1 MSLFRHGDDSMEPEA
16 EQQARWDAARAALGA
31 RPDQWGGRPRQ
42 QDPPERERQP
52 EPPTPPVPAAAEVPA
67 PEVPAAEVPATEVPA
82 VTLAPT
88 ATDVPAATDL
98 PAATDVPAATES
110 PAEGGTPPQTPA
122 YSWSSPD
129 GAAPDAPRFVPAWH
143 RPADENVHHEAGRR
157 SAAAPAQPAP
167 SQPRGRLPATR
178 YPSPGRELPPQPT
191 GRFTTPGNPGNGP
204 PPSVDDL
211 TAAALLRQR
220 GSRPD
225 GGWRRAIYA
234 LSAHTVNPGQS
245 RTDTR
250 RQKLIARASAPVP
263 GCYRIAVISLK
274 GGVGKTT
281 MSVCLG
287 ATLASLRGD
296 RVIAVDANPDRGTLS
311 GKIPL
316 QTTATVRNLLDDVD
330 RLGSYADVRR
340 CTSQSA
346 DRLEVLAS
354 ESDPSMSQAFSERD
368 YRTVASVLERF
379 YNVVITD
386 CGTGL
391 LHSAMAGALALAD
404 QLVLV
409 SSASVD
415 GARSASATLDW
426 LDAHGYGRLVAASVA
441 VINSARP
448 KSGGVD
454 VDRLQEHFAARCRSV
469 TRVPYDPHLEEG
481 AEVDLSGETRT
492 ALLELAASVAD
503 GFGVYGRAVAGPERR
518 PVPPA
523 QLGTGHQQPG
533 YHQPIPQ
540 PQTPQTPQP
549 AYRPQG
555 YAPSGHGPPTE
566 YGTQPGY
573 GNQLGYGD
581 GSPQWQDGDRQDCR
595 PDRDM
600 APERAK
606 VLGSGLSVVAAGAA
620 RELVKEV
627 LVIIGGNPT
636 PPRRRRRG
644 AVTAQAAGVRTARDS
659 RIAPGADRPLLA
671 EQRPHDG
678 SQGDRERDAED
689 EQHGPLLP
697 RLFSVAGPPTC
708 APAGPAAPAALCP
721 LRPMS
726 ADCNQVSS
734 AQVREGV

>member
-1 MSLFRHGDDSMEPEA
+1 M
-16 EQQARWDAARAALGA
+16 
-31 RPDQWGGRPRQ
+31 
-42 QDPPERERQP
+42 
-52 EPPTPPVPAAAEVPA
+52 
-67 PEVPAAEVPATEVPA
+67 
-82 VTLAPT
+82 
-88 ATDVPAATDL
+88 
-98 PAATDVPAATES
+98 
-110 PAEGGTPPQTPA
+110 
-122 YSWSSPD
+122 
-129 GAAPDAPRFVPAWH
+129 PAWH

-167 SQPRGRLPATR
+167 SQPHGRLPATR

-225 GGWRRAIYA
+225 GGWRRALYT

-340 CTSQSA
+340 YTSQSA

-354 ESDPSMSQAFSERD
+354 EGDPSMSQAFSERD

-391 LHSAMAGALALAD
+391 PHSAMAGVLALAD

-481 AEVDLSGETRT
+481 AEVDLAGTSAARRARPCSSWLRASPTASGPMAGSSPDPSAGPCRLLSSGPAISSLVTTSRCRNRRPRSRRPRSRRIGLRAMHLLGMDRQLSVGPSPAMGTSSATATDHLSGRT
-492 ALLELAASVAD
+492 AIAKT
-503 GFGVYGRAVAGPERR
+503 R
-518 PVPPA
+518 
-523 QLGTGHQQPG
+523 
-533 YHQPIPQ
+533 
-540 PQTPQTPQP
+540 
-549 AYRPQG
+549 
-555 YAPSGHGPPTE
+555 
-566 YGTQPGY
+566 
-573 GNQLGYGD
+573 
-581 GSPQWQDGDRQDCR
+581 R

-600 APERAK
+600 APEGAK
-606 VLGSGLSVVAAGAA
+606 ALGSGLSVVAAGAA

-644 AVTAQAAGVRTARDS
+644 AVTAQAAGVRAARDS

-697 RLFSVAGPPTC
+697 RSLSVAGPTDMRSGGPGGSGGPVPT
-708 APAGPAAPAALCP
+708 AAH
-721 LRPMS
+721 
-726 ADCNQVSS
+726 V
-734 AQVREGV
+734 G